1 MTVSELPRAW
11 RERAEQVRRFAVD
24 DRAAQLWEAAAEELE
39 RALQEA
45 AGEVLNLQQAAAES
59 GYTADYLGRL
69 VREGK
74 IPNAG
79 RKHAPKIRRQD
90 LPRKATRRREENDD
104 VVVISGTIGSSSF
117 GRIAREAVRAK
128 TFRRR

>member
-45 AGEVLNLQQAAAES
+45 ANEVLNLQQAAAES

-79 RKHAPKIRRQD
+79 RPYAPKIRRAD
-90 LPRKATRRREENDD
+90 LPRKAARKRGRTLE
-104 VVVISGTIGSSSF
+104 VVADGGIGSSSF
-117 GRIAREAVRAK
+117 DRIVSEAILSK
-128 TFRRR
+128 TRNRR

>member
-1 MTVSELPRAW
+1 AW

-45 AGEVLNLQQAAAES
+45 ANEVLNLQQAAAES

-79 RKHAPKIRRQD
+79 RKHAPKIRRRD
-90 LPRKATRRREENDD
+90 LPRKATARRSDGDEI
-104 VVVISGTIGSSSF
+104 VV
-117 GRIAREAVRAK
+117 
-128 TFRRR
+128 